1 LSKSERTTGGGDR
14 LQPFFISLS
23 ILSSWNR
30 KYAAGWKIYS
40 PMDIGVL
47 WLLGGP
53 GGLTREFWAVFEENS
68 FGGA

>member
-1 LSKSERTTGGGDR
+1 LSKSERATGGGDR

-30 KYAAGWKIYS
+30 KYAAGCKNYS
-40 PMDIGVL
+40 SMDIGGL
-47 WLLGGP
+47 WILGVP

-68 FGGA
+68 FDVP